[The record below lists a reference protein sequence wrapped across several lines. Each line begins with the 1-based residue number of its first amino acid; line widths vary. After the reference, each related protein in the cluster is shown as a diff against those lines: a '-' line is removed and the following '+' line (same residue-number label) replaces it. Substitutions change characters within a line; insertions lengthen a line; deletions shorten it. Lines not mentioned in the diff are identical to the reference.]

1 MWWLRII
8 GPTLIVLGTGI
19 AGTLGYITYW
29 MATVMLRGN
38 DPTATTRYTGNA
50 WQAIAALSITTAVS
64 SLGVMF
70 MAIGLGQLMRATRSV
85 YLIRAVTFA
94 YFVALLAFAIVQ
106 WSN

>member
-8 GPTLIVLGTGI
+8 APILILLGTGI
-19 AGTLGYITYW
+19 AGTLGYVTYW

-38 DPTATTRYTGNA
+38 DPTASTRYTGNA

-64 SLGVMF
+64 TIGVMF
-70 MAIGLGQLMRATRSV
+70 IAIGVGQLFRATRSTS
-85 YLIRAVTFA
+85 LIRFVTFA
-94 YFVALLAFAIVQ
+94 YFVALLAFAVAQ